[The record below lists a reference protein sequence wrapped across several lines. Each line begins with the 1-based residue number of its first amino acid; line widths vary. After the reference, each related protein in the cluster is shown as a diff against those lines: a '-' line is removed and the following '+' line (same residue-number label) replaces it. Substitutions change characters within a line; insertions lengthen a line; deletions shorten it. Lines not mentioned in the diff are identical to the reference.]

1 MNIHVLPKTPLKKE
15 FFVTNV
21 TLFILSLAVGF
32 QVGLI
37 LPALTE
43 DMVTK
48 LTTELFWV
56 VQINILFSVKLIVK
70 RFPTFIRFK
79 RGKFC
84 FHKFFLS
91 FKVYSTF
98 LSLISFSFINS

>member
-1 MNIHVLPKTPLKKE
+1 MFKLAAYWFVRTHFIVVKVVAVFYIWILMNIHVLPKTPLKKE

-48 LTTELFWV
+48 LTTDLFWV
-56 VQINILFSVKLIVK
+56 MA
-70 RFPTFIRFK
+70 
-79 RGKFC
+79 
-84 FHKFFLS
+84 
-91 FKVYSTF
+91 
-98 LSLISFSFINS
+98 